1 MRDHTLRR
9 LAAVGL
15 DPSPVVGSAPPPPSP
30 SPPEARADRR
40 LVRFFLDTVARVHGA
55 SRSWPAVAADAAVL
69 LLAAKAVHTTI
80 YPGVLLT
87 LVLLAGFNV
96 GRVYVSRSTLET
108 QGVLWYPARIATPFA
123 IVALAFAEHVG
134 RLPDRSI
141 NAFNFAVYGF
151 TGLVG
156 VRVATWLILTFA
168 RRSGRG
174 LDRTVVVGR
183 GPAARL
189 VYERLAEQPTAGLLP
204 VGVLPTGGSDEVGD
218 GVCRGMRSTDLER
231 IIRDHAITHVVLV
244 PEGDHDGDTAACLE
258 ACDGLDV
265 WLSVLPPL
273 SEMFIRP
280 SLVTQVAGIPLIP
293 LGKVNRTRGT
303 LPGKRAFDLAG
314 ATTALVLM
322 SPLLL
327 VTVVAMKLGQGGQLL
342 YRQHRIGQGGR
353 PFELLKFRSMVVG
366 ADDMAIDLAAWNASD
381 GLLFKVRNDPRVTR
395 VGRILRRFS
404 IDELP
409 QLWNVLRG
417 DMSLVG
423 PRPLAVQADAF
434 GAMDGRRHCV
444 RPGMTGYWQIAG
456 GNGLTYAEMVKL
468 DLAYIQ
474 NWSLWLDLRLL
485 VRTVPALLTS
495 QGRW

>member
-1 MRDHTLRR
+1 MKEHSLRR
-9 LAAVGL
+9 ISAVGL
-15 DPSPVVGSAPPPPSP
+15 EPVAPAAPAPAPPEPTAPEGSP
-30 SPPEARADRR
+30 DGRF
-40 LVRFFLDTVARVHGA
+40 VRFILDTVARVHGA
-55 SRSWPAVAADAAVL
+55 RRSWPPVLADAAVL
-69 LLAAKAVHTTI
+69 LVAAKAVHTTV
-80 YPGVLLT
+80 YPGVVLT
-87 LVLLAGFNV
+87 LVMLAGFNV

-123 IVALAFAEHVG
+123 ILALAFAEHVG
-134 RLPDRSI
+134 RLPDRPI
-141 NAFNFAVYGF
+141 NAFDYAVYGF
-151 TGLVG
+151 SGLVG
-156 VRVATWLILTFA
+156 VRVVTWLILTWA
-168 RRSGRG
+168 RKSGRG
-174 LDRTVVVGR
+174 LDRTIVVGR

-189 VYERLAEQPTAGLLP
+189 VYERLAEHPAAGLQP
-204 VGVLPTGGSDEVGD
+204 VGIVPTGDTEEDGEGVG
-218 GVCRGMRSTDLER
+218 RGMRSADLER
-231 IIRDHAITHVVLV
+231 IIRVHGITHVVLV

-293 LGKVNRTRGT
+293 LGKVNRTRGA
-303 LPGKRAFDLAG
+303 LPGKRAFDLVG
-314 ATTALVLM
+314 ATAALVVL

-327 VTVVAMKLGQGGQLL
+327 VTVIAMKLGQGGQLL

-366 ADDMAIDLAAWNASD
+366 ADDMAVDLAAWNASD

-395 VGRILRRFS
+395 VGRVLRRLS

-423 PRPLAVQADAF
+423 PRPLAVQVDAF

-485 VRTVPALLTS
+485 VRTVPALLSS